1 MSKILFILITTSV
14 IFTGCIDNN
23 EKSAEDEA
31 PAGNPPAESETTEND
46 NSCGNDYIYSK
57 TKNSI
62 TWQDVYDKQK
72 KYDLE
77 KPEDILDEFGDRRFN
92 PQYSRYE
99 TGYNLHNKT
108 IHTSSGQNLFL
119 DGYDGHMYTYLHDL
133 KDTLDYALVIL
144 FTVAYSESGY
154 EIFGS
159 KYERE
164 EIHFISMSKNS
175 SNKWDV
181 NKIKTMDI
189 ATSERNIGISKLY
202 YLNIS
207 NSIGLSK
214 EEDVLLNHGF
224 NDKWVFTVTSRGGQM
239 GSYWSRDYTY
249 KLNDLNCV
257 LSNGTDHYEG
267 WDDNDNINYEL
278 SIDIFGDTLKK

>member
-23 EKSAEDEA
+23 EKSAEAEA

-108 IHTSSGQNLFL
+108 TQRNLLPSHSSRYSRLTCRSPRRTSS
-119 DGYDGHMYTYLHDL
+119 
-133 KDTLDYALVIL
+133 
-144 FTVAYSESGY
+144 S
-154 EIFGS
+154 
-159 KYERE
+159 
-164 EIHFISMSKNS
+164 
-175 SNKWDV
+175 
-181 NKIKTMDI
+181 
-189 ATSERNIGISKLY
+189 
-202 YLNIS
+202 
-207 NSIGLSK
+207 
-214 EEDVLLNHGF
+214 
-224 NDKWVFTVTSRGGQM
+224 
-239 GSYWSRDYTY
+239 
-249 KLNDLNCV
+249 
-257 LSNGTDHYEG
+257 
-267 WDDNDNINYEL
+267 
-278 SIDIFGDTLKK
+278 